1 MKLAEALAARS
12 DAMKA
17 VEQLR
22 ARVQANARF
31 QEGDEPT
38 EDATAMLAELDRV
51 FTQLEDLIRR
61 INRTN
66 ASARLEDGSTLTD
79 ALARRDV
86 LRMRHATWTR
96 AANAVSGVD
105 DGGPR
110 MGAVVAFRHLRS
122 ELRTLPALA
131 VPELRATIDE
141 LAREH
146 RQLDVA
152 IQRTN
157 WQVDLVD

>member
-12 DAMKA
+12 DAMKV

-22 ARVQANARF
+22 ARVAANARY
-31 QEGDEPT
+31 QEGDAPA
-38 EDATAMLAELDRV
+38 EDAAAMLTELDRV

-66 ASARLEDGSTLTD
+66 ATARLDDGSTLTD

-86 LRMRHATWTR
+86 LRMRHATWSK
-96 AANAVSGVD
+96 AANAATGWDD
-105 DGGPR
+105 DGPGPR
-110 MGAVVAFRHLRS
+110 IVAFRHLRS

-131 VPELRATIDE
+131 VPELRRTVDE

-152 IQRTN
+152 IQRAN